1 MLGWAKLG
9 RAKLAAS
16 IFHPVCPSQGMSY
29 VLKKTGWKIEPALQ
43 THIKAHPER
52 DVKGYVSLT
61 GCEIELL
68 LRAKTKVHP

>member
-1 MLGWAKLG
+1 
-9 RAKLAAS
+9 
-16 IFHPVCPSQGMSY
+16 MSY